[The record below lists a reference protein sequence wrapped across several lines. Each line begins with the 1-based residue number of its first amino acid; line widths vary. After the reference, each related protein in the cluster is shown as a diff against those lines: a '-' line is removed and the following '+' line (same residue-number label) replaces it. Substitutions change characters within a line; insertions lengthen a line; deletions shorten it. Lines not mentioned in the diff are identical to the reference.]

1 MYSWAAAAP
10 TTIIEQTEHKNCY
23 KPKRCS
29 GPLAHMVAVASAT
42 AAVAVAVR
50 RYNAKPYLYCT
61 HTQIH
66 RGTHRE
72 TNAENAMRCA
82 ILFRLEWFS
91 EISSIVI
98 ILYEIEFIWMGFSK
112 DDFYWRFEILS
123 TSDHRSAGANV
134 YQRRFN
140 IEFNS
145 KTGYSKPEMLYGVH
159 TCMRETQVIKQ
170 HATSFDIS
178 NNKNSVY
185 SSCCSVPFIVESR

>member
-1 MYSWAAAAP
+1 
-10 TTIIEQTEHKNCY
+10 
-23 KPKRCS
+23 
-29 GPLAHMVAVASAT
+29 MVAVASAT
-42 AAVAVAVR
+42 AAVAVR
-50 RYNAKPYLYCT
+50 RYNAKPYLYYT

-98 ILYEIEFIWMGFSK
+98 ILYKIEFIWMGFSK

-123 TSDHRSAGANV
+123 TSNHRFTGANV
-134 YQRRFN
+134 YQRRFY

-145 KTGYSKPEMLYGVH
+145 KTGYSKPEI
-159 TCMRETQVIKQ
+159 CMEYIRVWETQVIKQ

-185 SSCCSVPFIVESR
+185 SPCCSVSFIVESR